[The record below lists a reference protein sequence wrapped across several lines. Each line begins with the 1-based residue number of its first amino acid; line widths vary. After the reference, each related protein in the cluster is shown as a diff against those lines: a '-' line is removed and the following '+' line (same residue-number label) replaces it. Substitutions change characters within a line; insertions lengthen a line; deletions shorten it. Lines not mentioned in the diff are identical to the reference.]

1 MVYSEPKISTFTGL
15 AAVRHS
21 ECNYF
26 IDTNHLPVLYKLF
39 FFFSLNLSIYNPIYK
54 RRHLEKALNEGIT
67 VSHNGVSNK
76 VGAVEAAASLYC
88 ELHKQHLS
96 KQLQ

>member
-1 MVYSEPKISTFTGL
+1 MNQRFPLLLVL
-15 AAVRHS
+15 
-21 ECNYF
+21 
-26 IDTNHLPVLYKLF
+26 LPLGIVNATILLIQITYLFYINF

>member
-1 MVYSEPKISTFTGL
+1 MNQRFPLLLVL
-15 AAVRHS
+15 
-21 ECNYF
+21 
-26 IDTNHLPVLYKLF
+26 LPLGIVNATILLIPITYLFYINF